1 MREDAMLLTT
11 SSEVI
16 RCLVTYTDWW
26 QPSSGSVT
34 KLPPRGRTT
43 HSDGLHP
50 GLIDG
55 LDERTELGRRMQRL
69 SEQDRTLLFLWYVR
83 QLHID
88 DIASA
93 TGISRRQCF
102 RRRANAIG
110 ALVEL
115 EEAV

>member
-1 MREDAMLLTT
+1 MREEAMLLTT

-26 QPSSGSVT
+26 QPSSGSIS
-34 KLPPRGRTT
+34 KLPPRGRKT

-50 GLIDG
+50 GLLEG
-55 LDERTELGRRMQRL
+55 LDERTELARRMQGL
-69 SEQDRTLLFLWYVR
+69 GKQDRTLLFLWYVR

-102 RRRANAIG
+102 RRRANAIN